1 MIGLKNT
8 FELCIIQSLEISKT
22 KYLLFDKIIE
32 LTLFNVDGTF
42 FISNVLQEYIYKA
55 DVVAQFCSD
64 HSPILLAL
72 DMIREGQM
80 GKGLWKLKNS
90 VLSNTKFV
98 FHMTNPLAAT
108 IIFLNEENIYVDQI
122 RFEHV
127 NTKSLYP
134 LFCI

>member
-32 LTLFNVDGTF
+32 LTLFNEDGTF
-42 FISNVLQEYIYKA
+42 FIPNVLQEYIYKA

-108 IIFLNEENIYVDQI
+108 IIFLNEENIHVDQI
-122 RFEHV
+122 RFEHL